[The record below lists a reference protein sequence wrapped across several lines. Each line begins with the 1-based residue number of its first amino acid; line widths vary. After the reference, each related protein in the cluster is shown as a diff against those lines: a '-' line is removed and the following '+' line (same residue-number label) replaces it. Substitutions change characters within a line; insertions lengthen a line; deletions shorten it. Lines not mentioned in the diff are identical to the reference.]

1 MPNDLEALEPST
13 VQPTQPSPQPQPTVT
28 VNLPPVVQPP
38 AASPGLSVVP
48 SSLPE
53 ALDTLSS
60 SPEPEAVQDD
70 FESVMD
76 TVMRDLEK
84 PVELRPSGL
93 PVQPEA
99 FDLPVATAD
108 LSLVS
113 SLADL
118 CEQANAGS
126 SEDYLLLA
134 SYYLN
139 QMEYQDS
146 FSLKRINSNLV
157 KSGLTP
163 VNHSILESVLS
174 QGYLSMVPDLTGMAE
189 VSEYAITP
197 EGLDKVNRL
206 F

>member
-1 MPNDLEALEPST
+1 
-13 VQPTQPSPQPQPTVT
+13 
-28 VNLPPVVQPP
+28 
-38 AASPGLSVVP
+38 
-48 SSLPE
+48 
-53 ALDTLSS
+53 
-60 SPEPEAVQDD
+60 
-70 FESVMD
+70 MD
-76 TVMRDLEK
+76 TVMRDLET
-84 PVELRPSGL
+84 PVELRQSGL
-93 PVQPEA
+93 PPQPEV
-99 FDLPVATAD
+99 FDSPVATAD

-139 QMEYQDS
+139 QMEYQES

-174 QGYLSMVPDLTGMAE
+174 QGYLSMVPDLTGMAD
-189 VSEYAITP
+189 VSEYSITSA
-197 EGLDKVNRL
+197 GLDKINRL

>member
-1 MPNDLEALEPST
+1 MAAVD
-13 VQPTQPSPQPQPTVT
+13 
-28 VNLPPVVQPP
+28 LPPLAP
-38 AASPGLSVVP
+38 AQAPAPAPAPVLSVVP
-48 SSLPE
+48 SS
-53 ALDTLSS
+53 
-60 SPEPEAVQDD
+60 PEAVAPSSPAANLQGPQDD

-76 TVMRDLEK
+76 TVMRDLET
-84 PVELRPSGL
+84 PVEQR
-93 PVQPEA
+93 QPALLEKSA
-99 FDLPVATAD
+99 ELESSRYSAD

-139 QMEYQDS
+139 QMEYQES

-163 VNHSILESVLS
+163 VNHSTLESVLS

-189 VSEYAITP
+189 VTEYSITS
-197 EGLDKVNRL
+197 EGLDKINQL